1 MNKLQVARQQA
12 GLSQTQLAER
22 AGISLSAL
30 QKYERDAKDINGAKL
45 LTLLKLTAAMNC
57 RLEDILTD
65 GEVIRLIKVYTS
77 ESV

>member
-1 MNKLQVARQQA
+1 MNKLKTARQAA
-12 GLSQTQLAER
+12 GLSQAQLAEM

-45 LTLLKLTAAMNC
+45 LTLLKLKVAIGC

-65 GEVIRLIKVYTS
+65 EEVLNLLKN
-77 ESV
+77 